1 MSRRTSFNGSAS
13 GRRRERRTAL
23 QSELT
28 KSTDTLH
35 RPTLSRA
42 QKQAQ
47 GSHSTPSSIEAA
59 TPIKLVAQ
67 AAKYQQDEYKRH
79 LERAAIVFGHEFGHA
94 QMESGMCLP
103 DVAIFAAGH
112 RRSKQVTA
120 R

>member
-13 GRRRERRTAL
+13 GRRRERRAAL

-47 GSHSTPSSIEAA
+47 GKHSTPSSIEEA
-59 TPIKLVAQ
+59 TVIKFVAQ
-67 AAKYQQDEYKRH
+67 DAVWQQQEYKRQI
-79 LERAAIVFGHEFGHA
+79 ERMAVVCAHEFGHA
-94 QMESGMCLP
+94 PMESGMCLP
-103 DVAIFAAGH
+103 DVAIYAAGH

>member
-1 MSRRTSFNGSAS
+1 MSRRKSFNGSAS
-13 GRRRERRTAL
+13 GRRRERRAAL

-28 KSTDTLH
+28 KSTETLH
-35 RPTLSRA
+35 RPTLNRA

-47 GSHSTPSSIEAA
+47 GKHSTPSSIGAA

-67 AAKYQQDEYKRH
+67 AARSQQDEYKRH

-103 DVAIFAAGH
+103 DVAIYAAGY
-112 RRSKQVTA
+112 RKTKQITA